1 MRKFILNCL
10 LFILPGMILF
20 GWFEMRVRQFKN
32 VTSQRVEALSE
43 PASPI
48 EVLVL
53 GNSHSGDGVDPRQ
66 FDMHT
71 YNIAQGSQSLYFDIE
86 ITKKYLDNLSSL
98 KYVLISMDYH
108 SLYFTHSEVRD
119 FMYSHY
125 YGIRYKDQGFDRSDI
140 SLSLYGYG
148 LETSWGMMNREPL
161 QATRGWWGSHKKTL
175 TEKLTAKKAQQRV
188 QSFDK
193 MIEKNKDER
202 LYYLNKLNDFIV
214 ELKSR
219 NVTPVFLTLPGH
231 NYYVQ
236 ALDSSSAARNASDV
250 ESLCK
255 KHDLTHFNFINDIGL
270 PDTIFYNVDHLNR
283 TGAVLYS
290 QKINEALNALEQH

>member
-1 MRKFILNCL
+1 
-10 LFILPGMILF
+10 
-20 GWFEMRVRQFKN
+20 
-32 VTSQRVEALSE
+32 
-43 PASPI
+43 
-48 EVLVL
+48 
-53 GNSHSGDGVDPRQ
+53 
-66 FDMHT
+66 
-71 YNIAQGSQSLYFDIE
+71 
-86 ITKKYLDNLSSL
+86 
-98 KYVLISMDYH
+98 
-108 SLYFTHSEVRD
+108 
-119 FMYSHY
+119 
-125 YGIRYKDQGFDRSDI
+125 
-140 SLSLYGYG
+140 
-148 LETSWGMMNREPL
+148 
-161 QATRGWWGSHKKTL
+161 
-175 TEKLTAKKAQQRV
+175 
-188 QSFDK
+188 